1 MVETPQIVQIRRLFL
16 KKKTVLASLSQL
28 SYQADLSKPII
39 GAGLGAGTLEPD
51 PGAGPWSRAL
61 EPGLEPGLGQPAV
74 DILMVTAT
82 VATNQT

>member
-1 MVETPQIVQIRRLFL
+1 MVETP
-16 KKKTVLASLSQL
+16 
-28 SYQADLSKPII
+28 I
-39 GAGLGAGTLEPD
+39 GAGLKGLVTLEPYPGAGTLEPD

-61 EPGLEPGLGQPAV
+61 EPGLEPGLEQGLGQPAV